1 MCKSS
6 FIRMPKRKRWSKGRH
21 YSTKRYRSAATS
33 IQKAW
38 RTKLRRR
45 RGNLNTRTTL
55 ANRKA
60 IKQLV
65 KSRET
70 KWIDSVQGVAPTYYS
85 GQWINSTQ
93 VAYNG
98 LDTSTPATPVSLRVL
113 RGITQGTPSTHKTRI
128 GAWIQ
133 VKSVT
138 VHARFKPPLGLPAT
152 ENYNR
157 MRIYMLLDT
166 EPNAMTP
173 VTGTPQLPTMA
184 LLKDQTTTSD
194 NFMNYFSPVMTGKE
208 GRFKVLGVKTAYVGY
223 VSAAGTAGTYTGFPN
238 EVAMTFNFGRG
249 YKIQYAEGTTTPM
262 NQELVLVCHSDSRVA
277 PHPYVELKCKV
288 RFYDA

>member
-1 MCKSS
+1 
-6 FIRMPKRKRWSKGRH
+6 MPKRKSGR
-21 YSTKRYRSAATS
+21 YWETSRKFKRKRAASS
-33 IQKAW
+33 IQSAW
-38 RTKLRRR
+38 RAKLRRK

-60 IKQLV
+60 IKRLV

-70 KWIDSVQGVAPTYYS
+70 KFLDDVQGVAPTYYS

-93 VAYNG
+93 VSYNG
-98 LDTSTPATPVSLRVL
+98 MDTSTPATPVSLRVL
-113 RGITQGTPSTHKTRI
+113 RGLALGPSSKQRI
-128 GAWIQ
+128 GDWIQ

-138 VHARFKPPLGLPAT
+138 VHARWKPPLGLPAT

-157 MRIYMLLDT
+157 CRIYMLLDT

-173 VTGTPQLPTMA
+173 ATGAPLLPSMD
-184 LLKDQTTTSD
+184 LLKDQTTTTD
-194 NFMNYFSPVMTGKE
+194 NFMNYFNPVMTGKE
-208 GRFKVLGVKTAYVGY
+208 GRFKVLGVKTCYVGY

-249 YKIQYAEGTTTPM
+249 YKIQYAPGSNDPM

-277 PHPYVELKCKV
+277 PHPYVELKCKF
-288 RFYDA
+288 RYYDA

>member
-1 MCKSS
+1 MA
-6 FIRMPKRKRWSKGRH
+6 KRKFSRRN
-21 YSTKRYRSAATS
+21 YSRKRRRTSAATS
-33 IQKAW
+33 IQRAW
-38 RTKLRRR
+38 RNRFRRK

-60 IKQLV
+60 IKRLV

-70 KWIDSVQGVAPTYYS
+70 KVADDVQAVAPTYYS
-85 GQWINSTQ
+85 GQWINATQ
-93 VAYNG
+93 VSYNG

-113 RGITQGTPSTHKTRI
+113 RGIAQGTSAKERV
-128 GAWIQ
+128 GDWIQ
-133 VKSVT
+133 IKSVT
-138 VHARFKPPLGLPAT
+138 VHARFKPPQGLPAT

-157 MRIYMLLDT
+157 MRIYMLCDT
-166 EPNAMTP
+166 EPNAMQP
-173 VTGTPQLPTMA
+173 GLGTPALATMD
-184 LLKDQTTTSD
+184 LLKDQTVTSD
-194 NFMNYFSPVMTGKE
+194 NYMNFFNPLMTGKE

-249 YKIQYAEGTTTPM
+249 YKIQYAPGTNTPM

-277 PHPYVELKCKV
+277 PHPYVELKTKV
-288 RFYDA
+288 RYYDA